1 MSDGSGPGPAVPDGV
16 LWGYGTNG
24 FGNHR
29 LEDALRI
36 IADLGYRGVALT
48 LDNHH
53 LDPFAPDASARVG
66 QVAALLDR
74 LNLAVVIE
82 TGARYLLDPR
92 RKHQPSLVSPEAER
106 RLRLMDRACAIAGDL
121 NAQAVS
127 FWSGV
132 DHDDDPDAA
141 WDRMRENTARVVEY
155 ADTYGVTLGLEPEPG
170 MVVQTLDDYD
180 ALLLDLGCPPRL
192 GLTLDI
198 GHCRAVEEQPVPE
211 CVLRAGPRLVNVQI
225 DDMVRGV
232 HEHLEFGVGEIDFPP
247 VIAALIDSGYTG
259 LVGVE
264 LPRHGHAA
272 PDVARRSL
280 EFLRAATPAPPASQA
295 PTMPTPPPMPTPPTT
310 GTMSAET
317 LRRELEPHLDARA
330 AAWLDTAVTEIAAD
344 PDRCAVHSAGAAR
357 RCGRGPL
364 TARWNV
370 DEAVR
375 ALLLHAVP
383 AERRAEVLWDVYTRG
398 DPAERRA
405 ALKALPLLLGLAAG
419 SGRALVEDAL
429 RTNDAT
435 LITAA
440 LGPYAAA
447 HLEPDALRQAVL
459 KCAFLSVP
467 FTAVPEVIALADAEL
482 AALLSDYARERVL
495 AGRDVDDQ
503 ILDLIAA
510 LPSRARTDLSTQL
523 ADLVRE
529 PDERARFRSEAARRA
544 ADRLAAGAG
553 TS

>member
-1 MSDGSGPGPAVPDGV
+1 MTAGPGPTAAVTDGV

-48 LDNHH
+48 LDSHH

-74 LNLAVVIE
+74 LSLAVVIE

-92 RKHQPSLVSPEAER
+92 HKHHPSLVSPDAES
-106 RLRLMDRACAIAGDL
+106 RLRLMDRACAIAADL
-121 NAQAVS
+121 NALAVS

-141 WDRMRENTARVVEY
+141 WDRLRENTARVVEY
-155 ADTYGVTLGLEPEPG
+155 ADSHGVTLGLEPEPG

-180 ALLLDLGCPPRL
+180 ALLLDLGCPQRL

-198 GHCRAVEEQPVPE
+198 GHCRAVEEQPVPD
-211 CVLRAGPRLVNVQI
+211 CVLRAAPRLVNVQI

-232 HEHLEFGVGEIDFPP
+232 HEHLEFGAGEIDFPP
-247 VIAALIDSGYTG
+247 VIAALIDSGYAG

-264 LPRHGHAA
+264 LPRHSHAA
-272 PDVARRSL
+272 PEAARRSL
-280 EFLRAATPAPPASQA
+280 EFLRAATPVSQA
-295 PTMPTPPPMPTPPTT
+295 QTT
-310 GTMSAET
+310 QTTQAISAEA
-317 LRRELEPHLDARA
+317 LRRELEPRLDAWA
-330 AAWLDTAVTEIAAD
+330 AAWFDTAVTEIAAD
-344 PDRCAVHSAGAAR
+344 ADRCAVHGAGAAR

-364 TARWNV
+364 TERWSV

-375 ALLLHAVP
+375 ALLLYAVP
-383 AERRAEVLWDVYTRG
+383 AERRAGVLWDVYSRG

-405 ALKALPLLLGLAAG
+405 ALKALPLLTGLAPG
-419 SGRALVEDAL
+419 TGRALVEDAL

-447 HLEPDALRQAVL
+447 HLDPDALRQAVL

-467 FTAVPEVIALADAEL
+467 FTSVPEVIALADEEL
-482 AALLSDYARERVL
+482 TALLSDYACERVL

-503 ILDLIAA
+503 IIDLIAA
-510 LPSRARTDLSTQL
+510 HPSRARADLSTQL

-529 PDERARFRSEAARRA
+529 PDDRARFRSEAARRA

>member
-1 MSDGSGPGPAVPDGV
+1 MSAGQVRADQTAADPAPAGGL

-24 FGNHR
+24 FGGHR

-53 LDPFAPDASARVG
+53 LDPFAPDAPARVG

-92 RKHQPSLVSPEAER
+92 RKHHPSLVSPEAES
-106 RLRLMDRACAIAGDL
+106 RLRLMDRACAVAGDL
-121 NAQAVS
+121 NALAVS

-132 DHDDDPDAA
+132 DHDEDGDAA
-141 WDRMRENTARVVEY
+141 WDRLRENTARVVDY
-155 ADTYGVTLGLEPEPG
+155 AETYGVTLGLEPEPG
-170 MVVQTLDDYD
+170 MVVETLDDYD
-180 ALLLDLGCPPRL
+180 ELLLSLGCPPRL

-198 GHCRAVEEQPVPE
+198 GHCRAVEEQPVPD
-211 CVLRAGPRLVNVQI
+211 CVRRAAPRLVNVQI

-232 HEHLEFGVGEIDFPP
+232 HEHLEFGAGEIDFPP
-247 VIAALIDSGYTG
+247 VIAALLDAGYGG

-264 LPRHGHAA
+264 LPRHSHAA

-280 EFLRAATPAPPASQA
+280 EFLRAATPAAAAGPGGSTVTAQD
-295 PTMPTPPPMPTPPTT
+295 
-310 GTMSAET
+310 
-317 LRRELEPHLDARA
+317 LRRELEPRLDAQA
-330 AAWLDTAVTEIAAD
+330 AAWFGTAVAEIAAD
-344 PDRCAVHSAGAAR
+344 PARCAVHSAGAAR

-364 TARWNV
+364 TARWSV
-370 DEAVR
+370 EEAVR
-375 ALLLHAVP
+375 ALLLEAVP
-383 AERRAEVLWDVYTRG
+383 AERRAEVVWDVYTRG

-405 ALKALPLLLGLAAG
+405 ALKALPLLTGLAVRT
-419 SGRALVEDAL
+419 GRALVEDAL

-435 LITAA
+435 LVAAA

-447 HLEPDALRQAVL
+447 RLEPSALRQAVL

-467 FTAVPEVIALADAEL
+467 FSSVPEVIALADDEL
-482 AALLSDYARERVL
+482 AGLLSDYARERVL

-510 LPSRARTDLSTQL
+510 RPGRARADLSAEL
-523 ADLVRE
+523 ADLVRA

-544 ADRLAAGAG
+544 ADRLAAGAR

>member
-1 MSDGSGPGPAVPDGV
+1 MSDGSGPGAAVSDGV

-132 DHDDDPDAA
+132 DHDDDPDGA
-141 WDRMRENTARVVEY
+141 WDRLCENTARVVEY

-180 ALLLDLGCPPRL
+180 ALLLDLGCPQRL

-211 CVLRAGPRLVNVQI
+211 CVLRAAPRLVNVQI

-232 HEHLEFGVGEIDFPP
+232 HEHLEFGAGEIDFPP
-247 VIAALIDSGYTG
+247 VLAALIDSGYSG

-264 LPRHGHAA
+264 LPRHSHAA

-280 EFLRAATPAPPASQA
+280 EFLRAAAPASPASSESQASQTSQA
-295 PTMPTPPPMPTPPTT
+295 PTTLST
-310 GTMSAET
+310 SAEA
-317 LRRELEPHLDARA
+317 LRRDLEPHLDSRA
-330 AAWLDTAVTEIAAD
+330 AAWLDTALTEIAAD
-344 PDRCAVHSAGAAR
+344 ADRCAVHSAGAAR
-357 RCGRGPL
+357 RCGRRSL
-364 TARWNV
+364 TARWNI

-375 ALLLHAVP
+375 ALLLDAVP

-405 ALKALPLLLGLAAG
+405 ALKALPLLTGLAPG
-419 SGRALVEDAL
+419 TGRALVEDAL

-467 FTAVPEVIALADAEL
+467 FASVPEVIALADEEL

-510 LPSRARTDLSTQL
+510 QPSRARTDLSTQL

-544 ADRLAAGAG
+544 ADRLASGAG

>member
-29 LEDALRI
+29 LEEALRI

-48 LDNHH
+48 LDSHH
-53 LDPFAPDASARVG
+53 LDPFAPDASAKVG

-74 LNLAVVIE
+74 LELAVVIE

-132 DHDDDPDAA
+132 DHDDDPDEA
-141 WDRMRENTARVVEY
+141 WDRLRENTARVVGY

-170 MVVQTLDDYD
+170 MVVQTLDDYE
-180 ALLLDLGCPPRL
+180 ALLLDLGCPQRL
-192 GLTLDI
+192 GLTLDV

-211 CVLRAGPRLVNVQI
+211 CVLRAAPRLVNVQI

-232 HEHLEFGVGEIDFPP
+232 HEHLEFGAGEIDFPP
-247 VIAALIDSGYTG
+247 VIAALIDSGYSG

-264 LPRHGHAA
+264 LPRHSHAA
-272 PDVARRSL
+272 PEVARRSL
-280 EFLRAATPAPPASQA
+280 EFLRAATPASQTSQTSQA
-295 PTMPTPPPMPTPPTT
+295 PPTPTIQTT
-310 GTMSAET
+310 SAEA
-317 LRRELEPHLDARA
+317 LRHELEAHLDSRA
-330 AAWLDTAVTEIAAD
+330 AAWLDSAVAEIAAD
-344 PDRCAVHSAGAAR
+344 ADRCAVHSAGAAR
-357 RCGRGPL
+357 RCGRAPL
-364 TARWNV
+364 TARWSV

-375 ALLLHAVP
+375 ALLLYAVP

-405 ALKALPLLLGLAAG
+405 ALKALPLLPGLAVG

-467 FTAVPEVIALADAEL
+467 FSAVPEVIALADAEL

-510 LPSRARTDLSTQL
+510 QPSRARTDLSTQL